1 MTDPVLARR
10 SVERANRARAIL
22 EDELIGEIFDRLER
36 RLVESWAA
44 SAPGEGPMREESYRS
59 LRALQNFRA
68 EFERLLSDGK
78 VAERELSELRARSMR
93 QQPGANHGR
102 S

>member
-10 SVERANRARAIL
+10 SLERANRARAIL
-22 EDELIGEIFDRLER
+22 EDELVSEIFNRLER
-36 RLVESWAA
+36 RLVETWAA
-44 SAPGEGPMREESYRS
+44 SAPSEGLMREESYRS

-78 VAERELSELRARSMR
+78 VAERDLNELKARSVR
-93 QQPGANHGR
+93 QQTGENHGR
-102 S
+102 Q

>member
-1 MTDPVLARR
+1 MADPVLARR
-10 SVERANRARAIL
+10 SLERANRARAIM
-22 EDELIGEIFDRLER
+22 EDELVSEIFDRMER

-44 SAPGEGPMREESYRS
+44 SGPAEASAREDSYRG

-78 VAERELSELRARSMR
+78 VAERDLSELKARTVR
-93 QQPGANHGR
+93 HHPGENHGR
-102 S
+102 